1 MNIYQ
6 FIQKEFPEDE
16 VLTTLK
22 VTWKGVIRTK
32 DISRFL
38 KDPLA
43 RFREVFTIL
52 PGARLVITNK
62 HYFFCLG
69 IVFKKI
75 VYSIVFLGMLVVFCL
90 FYLNS
95 DFKTAF
101 YAFAGFSF
109 IFFSLAYFW
118 IKRMERNYWPR
129 ENLRFVDRDKKI
141 IGIFAP
147 DLKILGHAGP
157 VGWADIEFGI
167 LKFKIKEG
175 FEEFENIIKEDFKKY
190 NIGEKDII
198 TFSKKNWLL
207 IIIFTIL
214 FSLIFSYICFKYFL
228 NNYH

>member
-6 FIQKEFPEDE
+6 FIQKKFPEDE

-22 VTWKGVIRTK
+22 VTWEGIIKAK
-32 DISRFL
+32 DISQFL

-43 RFREVFTIL
+43 RLRETFTIL

-69 IVFKKI
+69 TTFKKI
-75 VYSIVFLGMLVVFCL
+75 VYTIVLLGMLAVFCL

-95 DFKTAF
+95 NFKTAF

-129 ENLRFVDRDKKI
+129 ENLKFVDRDKKI
-141 IGIFAP
+141 IGVFAP
-147 DLKILGHAGP
+147 DLEKLGHAGCF
-157 VGWADIEFGI
+157 VDIRFGI

-175 FEEFENIIKEDFKKY
+175 FEEFESIIKEDFKKY
-190 NIGEKDII
+190 NIGEKDIT

-214 FSLIFSYICFKYFL
+214 FSLIFSYICFRYFL
-228 NNYH
+228 NDYH